1 MENSIKGLTSAEARR
16 ILSQVGP
23 NATPDVVIH
32 PLRLVLS
39 KFLAPVSILLEIAI
53 VLQLALGEYVEGSI
67 IGALLVF
74 NAAIGFFHESRAQST
89 IAALKSRLALNASV
103 LRDGAWAIV
112 PAAELVPADTVKLT
126 LGSVVAADVQIREG
140 SILLDQSMLTGESL
154 PVEAGPGTETYA
166 GALVRRGEAVA
177 EVRATGVRTKF
188 GRTAELVR
196 TAYVVST
203 QQKAVFRVVRN
214 LAGFNG
220 AVTLLL
226 MVYAYEIG
234 MPLSETIPLILISV
248 LASVPVALPATFTL
262 ATAIGAQA
270 LTRVGVLPTRL
281 SAVDEAASLDVLC
294 IDKTGTLTRNEL
306 AVAAIHAMP
315 GFDEQRVLA
324 LAALASAEGGQDPV
338 DAAVRAAAA
347 LHKMDGDLPKV
358 TKFVPFDPATKMS
371 EARAVDHD
379 GNALR
384 IVKGAFAVIH
394 GLSQSSREAELIAD
408 GLEKRGHRVL
418 GVAIGTEGGMRI
430 VGIIALSDPPRSDSK
445 PMIDQLRALGVHT
458 VMVTGDAA
466 TTAAFV
472 ADAVGLRGAVCLP
485 GQIPDRVGPDD
496 FSVFAGVLPEDKF
509 RLVKAFQNAN
519 HTVGMCG
526 DGANDAPAL
535 RQAQIG
541 IAVSTATDVAK
552 SAAGIVL
559 TEPGLAGIVA
569 SIREG
574 RITFQRILTY
584 ALRSIVH
591 KSRQVLFLGF
601 GLILTKHAILTP
613 MLMVISMITGDFLA
627 MSATTDNVRPSSRP
641 NAWRIDT
648 LTIVGIAL
656 GLFDLSFCVGLLTF
670 GSLVMHFDIDTLRTM
685 TFIILAFNGQAV
697 FYVVRER
704 RRLWSSRPSLLVVV
718 SSILD
723 VSIVSTLALG
733 GFLMAPLAPSIV
745 AGILA
750 AAIVLAFIMD
760 QVKVWLFARFKMV

>member
-1 MENSIKGLTSAEARR
+1 LDQQPIGLTSEEARR
-16 ILSQVGP
+16 RLNQFGP
-23 NATPDVVIH
+23 NATPDVAVH

-39 KFLAPVSILLEIAI
+39 KFLAPVSVLLEVAI
-53 VLQLALGEYVEGSI
+53 VLQLVLGEYIEASI
-67 IGALLVF
+67 IGLLLIF

-103 LRDGAWAIV
+103 LRDGAWATL
-112 PAAELVPADTVKLT
+112 PAAEMVPGDIAKLT
-126 LGSVVAADVQIREG
+126 LGTVVAADVRIRDG

-154 PVEAGPGTETYA
+154 PVEAGPDTETYA
-166 GALVRRGEAVA
+166 GALVRRGEAIA
-177 EVRATGVRTKF
+177 EVVSTGVRTKF

-226 MVYAYEIG
+226 MIYAYKIG
-234 MPLSETIPLILISV
+234 MPISEAIPLMLISV

-294 IDKTGTLTRNEL
+294 MDKTGTLTRNEL
-306 AVAAIHAMP
+306 AVATIRAMP
-315 GFDEQRVLA
+315 GFDEDRVLA
-324 LAALASAEGGQDPV
+324 LAALASADGGRDPV

-347 LHKMDGDLPKV
+347 SHKTGADLPKII
-358 TKFVPFDPATKMS
+358 KFVPFDPATKMS
-371 EARAVDHD
+371 EAQTVDRQ
-379 GNALR
+379 GATLR
-384 IVKGAFAVIH
+384 IVKGAFAIVL
-394 GLSQSSREAELIAD
+394 GLSQPSPDADAAAHELEA
-408 GLEKRGHRVL
+408 RGHRVL
-418 GVAIGTEGGMRI
+418 GVAVGTDGAMRI
-430 VGIIALSDPPRSDSK
+430 AGIVALSDPPRSDANLL
-445 PMIDQLRALGVHT
+445 IDQLRALGVHT
-458 VMVTGDAA
+458 IMVTGDSA
-466 TTAAFV
+466 TTAAYV
-472 ADAVGLRGAVCLP
+472 ADAVGLTGTVFPP
-485 GQIPDRVGPDD
+485 GRIPDQVGPDD

-509 RLVKAFQNAN
+509 RLVKAFQNCG

-541 IAVSTATDVAK
+541 IAVFTATDVAK

-569 SIREG
+569 SVREG

-584 ALRSIVH
+584 ALRAIVH

-627 MSATTDNVRPSSRP
+627 MSSTTDNVRPSPMP
-641 NAWRIDT
+641 NSWRIDS
-648 LTIVGIAL
+648 LTIVGIAI
-656 GLFDLSFCVGLLTF
+656 GLFDLAFCASLLTIGVF
-670 GSLVMHFDIDTLRTM
+670 VLNLDIDTLRTM
-685 TFIILAFNGQAV
+685 TLVTLAFNGQAV

-704 RRLWSSRPSLLVVV
+704 KRLWSSRPSLIVFV
-718 SSILD
+718 SSVLDIL
-723 VSIVSTLALG
+723 IIGTLAVQG
-733 GFLMAPLAPSIV
+733 ILMAPLSLLIV
-745 AGILA
+745 AAIFA
-750 AAIVLAFIMD
+750 AAVVLAFIMD
-760 QVKVWLFARFKMV
+760 QVKVWLFGYFKMV

>member
-1 MENSIKGLTSAEARR
+1 
-16 ILSQVGP
+16 
-23 NATPDVVIH
+23 
-32 PLRLVLS
+32 
-39 KFLAPVSILLEIAI
+39 
-53 VLQLALGEYVEGSI
+53 
-67 IGALLVF
+67 
-74 NAAIGFFHESRAQST
+74 
-89 IAALKSRLALNASV
+89 
-103 LRDGAWAIV
+103 
-112 PAAELVPADTVKLT
+112 
-126 LGSVVAADVQIREG
+126 
-140 SILLDQSMLTGESL
+140 
-154 PVEAGPGTETYA
+154 
-166 GALVRRGEAVA
+166 
-177 EVRATGVRTKF
+177 
-188 GRTAELVR
+188 
-196 TAYVVST
+196 
-203 QQKAVFRVVRN
+203 
-214 LAGFNG
+214 
-220 AVTLLL
+220 
-226 MVYAYEIG
+226 
-234 MPLSETIPLILISV
+234 
-248 LASVPVALPATFTL
+248 
-262 ATAIGAQA
+262 
-270 LTRVGVLPTRL
+270 
-281 SAVDEAASLDVLC
+281 
-294 IDKTGTLTRNEL
+294 
-306 AVAAIHAMP
+306 
-315 GFDEQRVLA
+315 
-324 LAALASAEGGQDPV
+324 
-338 DAAVRAAAA
+338 
-347 LHKMDGDLPKV
+347 
-358 TKFVPFDPATKMS
+358 
-371 EARAVDHD
+371 
-379 GNALR
+379 
-384 IVKGAFAVIH
+384 
-394 GLSQSSREAELIAD
+394 
-408 GLEKRGHRVL
+408 
-418 GVAIGTEGGMRI
+418 
-430 VGIIALSDPPRSDSK
+430 
-445 PMIDQLRALGVHT
+445 
-458 VMVTGDAA
+458 
-466 TTAAFV
+466 
-472 ADAVGLRGAVCLP
+472 
-485 GQIPDRVGPDD
+485 
-496 FSVFAGVLPEDKF
+496 
-509 RLVKAFQNAN
+509 
-519 HTVGMCG
+519 
-526 DGANDAPAL
+526 L